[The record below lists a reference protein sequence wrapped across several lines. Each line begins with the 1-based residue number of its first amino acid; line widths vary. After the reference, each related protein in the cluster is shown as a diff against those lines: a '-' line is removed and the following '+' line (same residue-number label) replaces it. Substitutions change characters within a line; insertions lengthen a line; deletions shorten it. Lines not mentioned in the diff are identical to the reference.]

1 MRANQVGVIDVG
13 VVDVLTRLHLRLQL
27 LYHIALLNEVVVN
40 SNTGDFKESLSQRC
54 AFILVGCQRF
64 GDHIN

>member
-1 MRANQVGVIDVG
+1 MRANQVGVIDVS

-40 SNTGDFKESLSQRC
+40 SNTGDLKESLS
-54 AFILVGCQRF
+54 
-64 GDHIN
+64 